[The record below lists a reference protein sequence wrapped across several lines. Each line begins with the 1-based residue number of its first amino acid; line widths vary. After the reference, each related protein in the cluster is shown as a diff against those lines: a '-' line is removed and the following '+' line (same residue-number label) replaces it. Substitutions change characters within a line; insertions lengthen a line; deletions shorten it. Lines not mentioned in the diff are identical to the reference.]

1 MGRRGS
7 WEAAPPP
14 PPVAALKRGA
24 VLHGQLG
31 LSLLF
36 GFPIIRSTWYSNVFY
51 VEYLFLRD
59 ERAQQ
64 DRRSTLKCTYGIVP
78 LILRPQHGINLGHRP
93 PSPSTHRE
101 TFRESNTSQ
110 SHSLTQQI
118 IRW

>member
-36 GFPIIRSTWYSNVFY
+36 GFPIIRVVPGILMFFMLSTYSY
-51 VEYLFLRD
+51 VTN
-59 ERAQQ
+59 ERSRTDATAS
-64 DRRSTLKCTYGIVP
+64 STVDTG
-78 LILRPQHGINLGHRP
+78 G
-93 PSPSTHRE
+93 
-101 TFRESNTSQ
+101 
-110 SHSLTQQI
+110 
-118 IRW
+118 

>member
-36 GFPIIRSTWYSNVFY
+36 GFPIDTCSTWYSNVFY

-64 DRRSTLKCTYGIVP
+64 DRRYLLHHLLYVHDVCTTALCHLHI
-78 LILRPQHGINLGHRP
+78 
-93 PSPSTHRE
+93 PS
-101 TFRESNTSQ
+101 
-110 SHSLTQQI
+110 
-118 IRW
+118 

>member
-51 VEYLFLRD
+51 VEYLFLVTN
-59 ERAQQ
+59 ERSRTDAIYCISTLMYMTYAQQ
-64 DRRSTLKCTYGIVP
+64 HYVTYIFRPNPQKLSIANQGTAYAPRRIV
-78 LILRPQHGINLGHRP
+78 L
-93 PSPSTHRE
+93 
-101 TFRESNTSQ
+101 F
-110 SHSLTQQI
+110 
-118 IRW
+118 